1 MEKWCTPYL
10 ENGTKQCFKGSHRL
24 PRVSGEQ
31 VSEESL
37 EVSVTLSCT
46 ASVKAHNWPEHDIRA
61 ASFYVCLC
69 LDPMPVD
76 QEQYYGFTQ
85 FAVELNE
92 LDLALRPLLPP
103 SDTRF
108 RPDQRLP
115 LFVSHSCVHTV
126 TLRISVCF
134 LSPDYNKQQK
144 QMVLYNR

>member
-1 MEKWCTPYL
+1 
-10 ENGTKQCFKGSHRL
+10 
-24 PRVSGEQ
+24 
-31 VSEESL
+31 
-37 EVSVTLSCT
+37 
-46 ASVKAHNWPEHDIRA
+46 
-61 ASFYVCLC
+61 
-69 LDPMPVD
+69 MPVD

-144 QMVLYNR
+144 QMVLYKAVKSDHLVP